1 VDASKATPAEAV
13 DHLYGLGTG
22 IRAAVVLKDGAVV
35 AHSGE
40 DVGRGHEMRDLMIEF
55 FERADAAS
63 GNPVD
68 QLEVS
73 TAGGAVFAVRRAS
86 WAIGVVADRLS
97 LSSLM
102 LYDLRATLLE
112 LQAVPR

>member
-1 VDASKATPAEAV
+1 MDASKATPAEAV
-13 DHLYGLGTG
+13 DHLDELGTG
-22 IRAAVVLKDGAVV
+22 IRATVVLRDGAVA

-40 DVGRGHEMRDLMIEF
+40 DAARGREMRELVVEL

-63 GNPVD
+63 GDPVN

-86 WAIGVVADRLS
+86 WAIGVVAHRLS

-112 LQAVPR
+112 LEAVPR

>member
-1 VDASKATPAEAV
+1 VDASKATAAEAV
-13 DHLYGLGTG
+13 DHLDELGTG
-22 IRAAVVLKDGAVV
+22 IRAAIVVKDGTLA

-40 DVGRGHEMRDLMIEF
+40 DNARGREMRDLLIEL

-63 GNPVD
+63 EAPVD

-73 TAGGAVFAVRRAS
+73 TAAGAVFGVRRAG
-86 WAIGVVADRLS
+86 WAIGVVAHRLA

-102 LYDLRATLLE
+102 LYDLRAELLE
-112 LQAVPR
+112 LEGGPR